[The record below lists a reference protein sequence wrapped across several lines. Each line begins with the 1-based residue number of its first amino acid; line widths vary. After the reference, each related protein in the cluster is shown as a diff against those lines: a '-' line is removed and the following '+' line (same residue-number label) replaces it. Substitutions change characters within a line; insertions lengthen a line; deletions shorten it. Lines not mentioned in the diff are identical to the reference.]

1 MLDNQLESSSLAQ
14 PLEPLLDLSSRQAA
28 DIFARAGRAQSNLS
42 KLTLDI
48 RLAGLRKLLDYV
60 VENRDDII
68 DVLCRETRKCRTD
81 ALVSEVLGVLD
92 NFEWLL
98 KNARKIL
105 REKRVST
112 PITLLGKR
120 SRIVHEPLGTVLII
134 APWNYPLHIGLTSI
148 LTAYVAGNAVIFK
161 PSELTPMQGLFEK
174 LFAVDPVMAD
184 SIQVVY
190 GTGKSAEQLI
200 EQKPAKVFFTGSAR
214 TGRKILHQCAEHLI
228 PVDLELGGKDQAIVF
243 DDVNLERSV
252 KGVIWGALTNAGQ
265 SCSSVE
271 RVYVQSRI
279 YEQFVALAQQEIE
292 KLVLNS
298 GDAGNAD
305 VGGMTA
311 DFQLDIVHRQ
321 VMDAQAKGAR
331 ILTGGATLLDNE
343 LFYLP
348 TLITGIEDD
357 MALMTQETFGPV
369 VPILPFNTED
379 EVVDCCNASAFGL
392 SASVWSKNLVRANR
406 VARRLE
412 CGAVS
417 INNVMLTEG
426 NPALPF
432 GGTKLSGY
440 GRQKG
445 EEGLLGYTR
454 SKSILIDKD
463 SQKLEPNWYPYT
475 RSKYLAFDQLIK
487 TMFSHNPLK
496 LLKMAIIGLKL
507 ETIAKRP
514 R

>member
-1 MLDNQLESSSLAQ
+1 
-14 PLEPLLDLSSRQAA
+14 
-28 DIFARAGRAQSNLS
+28 
-42 KLTLDI
+42 
-48 RLAGLRKLLDYV
+48 
-60 VENRDDII
+60 
-68 DVLCRETRKCRTD
+68 
-81 ALVSEVLGVLD
+81 
-92 NFEWLL
+92 
-98 KNARKIL
+98 
-105 REKRVST
+105 
-112 PITLLGKR
+112 
-120 SRIVHEPLGTVLII
+120 
-134 APWNYPLHIGLTSI
+134 
-148 LTAYVAGNAVIFK
+148 
-161 PSELTPMQGLFEK
+161 
-174 LFAVDPVMAD
+174 
-184 SIQVVY
+184 
-190 GTGKSAEQLI
+190 
-200 EQKPAKVFFTGSAR
+200 
-214 TGRKILHQCAEHLI
+214 
-228 PVDLELGGKDQAIVF
+228 
-243 DDVNLERSV
+243 
-252 KGVIWGALTNAGQ
+252 
-265 SCSSVE
+265 
-271 RVYVQSRI
+271 
-279 YEQFVALAQQEIE
+279 
-292 KLVLNS
+292 
-298 GDAGNAD
+298 
-305 VGGMTA
+305 
-311 DFQLDIVHRQ
+311 
-321 VMDAQAKGAR
+321 
-331 ILTGGATLLDNE
+331 
-343 LFYLP
+343 
-348 TLITGIEDD
+348 LITGIEDD

-392 SASVWSKNLVRANR
+392 SASVWSKNLARANR